1 MMLARPGSYWLGRT
15 TILTPVGA
23 LPAYVPGSANP
34 FCVRQPS
41 KVVTSVVSWRHT
53 TAVGSPK
60 SVLSLHR
67 WSLSDPRVHTMPPL
81 VKLYSVFPVTVAV
94 AHAPIRHHPPTKS
107 WLVQTRSWFRT
118 TSLPM

>member
-1 MMLARPGSYWLGRT
+1 
-15 TILTPVGA
+15 
-23 LPAYVPGSANP
+23 
-34 FCVRQPS
+34 FCGRQPS
-41 KVVTSVVSWRHT
+41 KVVTSVVTLRHT

-94 AHAPIRHHPPTKS
+94 AHAPIRHHPPTKQL
-107 WLVQTRSWFRT
+107 LVQTRSWLRT
-118 TSLPM
+118 TSLQLSAVNVFLKLVRYV